1 MKKILSTLCLMLVAM
16 VCSISAN
23 AQTATGKPKF
33 LYQKFAD
40 YAIAFTTSDNG
51 KWAVVYGATTEQ
63 QKNGKARIV
72 NVETG
77 ETTVVRHS
85 SEEDDDAVGL
95 YEIRDITD
103 DGNTV
108 VGAAGGVFSE
118 GGTYT
123 GKPAYWNKK
132 ERDWNLL
139 PMPEGMTT
147 GIAVSITPDGK
158 YAVGRVEEN
167 ANDAFSSSSRGIMW
181 DMTGSEPKI
190 VELKNLPEMPSTE
203 GSTGKK
209 HVQEAFTQ
217 ITADGR
223 YIVIYGN
230 QSYGPIGYIYDRQT
244 ETYFKFGENANEGPI
259 GNYELEG
266 EPVFSLNGKY
276 VAGDIRDK
284 DDNIFPMVYNTETGK
299 YKYFNSQEDNDLLI
313 CCIDNEG
320 NLYGSAPGT
329 SSPVRDWRV
338 CVDNVW
344 YPFDLI
350 LKQRYGI
357 EYSDYT
363 GYDNTG
369 TLWSASANTKT
380 LSSMVSPQGESYVVT
395 MPETMTEACR
405 AINLLNNYT
414 ATPAAGSNF
423 SNVAV
428 VKVTFTHEIT
438 VLGNKD
444 CAVLKNAE
452 GAVQRKSMGFAVD
465 KTNPK
470 VLIVTFRNT
479 EMKAGEK
486 YTVEIPAGTV
496 ALTKNTDKQNDIIT
510 INYVGRENVPV
521 KMQSAFPENNAE
533 IARIDN
539 TSNPVILTFDTNI
552 SVSESAK
559 ASLVQLDG
567 ENEKTICSLSVLS
580 NENQV
585 ALMPAASQYLYKGS
599 QYKVVLEAGSLT
611 DVSGSSKSANEQIVL
626 NYTGT
631 YERQISTSDATL
643 FSDNFSTP
651 DQSYK
656 NFMRY
661 EGDHNTPTA
670 AMKKIGF
677 DKDNT
682 PWLFKAKD
690 NKDSKNYFAASTSMY
705 SPAGQSDDW
714 LVIPQL
720 SIPDAY
726 CTLTFDAQKNL
737 DNKNDILKVVVWEC
751 DRNIN
756 DLSSDDIAEMKAKG
770 DVKDYELNIG
780 DTEEGIDGEFTHYSL
795 DLGKYAGKKV
805 YIGFWNNN
813 KDQSMIFLDSVV
825 VKRNLKYL
833 MSLSTAS
840 SVVNKK
846 EVKIAGSIRINSQDD
861 VYSSARFTLKDE
873 KGTTIDTF
881 EKTGLTLKKGKKLAF
896 EFAKPLA
903 LTIGEATNYSIEVK
917 LDDYTDVV
925 KNSIKSLTFEPVK
938 RVVLEEFTGTTCV
951 NCPLGILAIE
961 NAKKIFGEQFIPISI
976 HTYQGDPYG
985 TGLYAYSNYLKL
997 SAAPS
1002 GIVQR
1007 EDLITSPMGQNDEGD
1022 WSFSAFNS
1030 LWQDRISMELDK
1042 PADMGINVPAITL
1055 DDNTRKLNFNLEIQ
1069 PALNLKNQYLNVFAV
1084 ALEDGIVATQSN
1096 NLYTKTDP
1104 IFGDWGK
1111 GGKYGYASVDR
1122 VVQEDMARCYWGTS
1136 FTGSSVGFPQNLT
1149 AGETYSVPVSLAYP
1163 EQVSECKNGKIVLM
1177 LFDGNT
1183 NNLINSVLVKLSTL
1197 PNGIENA
1204 VVDNNNNNCD
1214 IAAANGVVSVKANG
1228 NAKVE
1233 VYSMAGQLINTA
1245 TGTNNISVSVRGY
1258 KGAAVVKVNGEK
1270 TNATKKVIL

>member
-1 MKKILSTLCLMLVAM
+1 M
-16 VCSISAN
+16 
-23 AQTATGKPKF
+23 
-33 LYQKFAD
+33 
-40 YAIAFTTSDNG
+40 
-51 KWAVVYGATTEQ
+51 
-63 QKNGKARIV
+63 
-72 NVETG
+72 
-77 ETTVVRHS
+77 
-85 SEEDDDAVGL
+85 
-95 YEIRDITD
+95 
-103 DGNTV
+103 
-108 VGAAGGVFSE
+108 
-118 GGTYT
+118 
-123 GKPAYWNKK
+123 
-132 ERDWNLL
+132 
-139 PMPEGMTT
+139 
-147 GIAVSITPDGK
+147 
-158 YAVGRVEEN
+158 
-167 ANDAFSSSSRGIMW
+167 
-181 DMTGSEPKI
+181 
-190 VELKNLPEMPSTE
+190 
-203 GSTGKK
+203 
-209 HVQEAFTQ
+209 
-217 ITADGR
+217 
-223 YIVIYGN
+223 
-230 QSYGPIGYIYDRQT
+230 
-244 ETYFKFGENANEGPI
+244 
-259 GNYELEG
+259 
-266 EPVFSLNGKY
+266 
-276 VAGDIRDK
+276 AGDIRDK

-369 TLWSASANTKT
+369 TLWSASADTKT

-552 SVSESAK
+552 SVSENAK

-690 NKDSKNYFAASTSMY
+690 NNDSKNYFAASTEKNEKVATATCGDIEGGMY
-705 SPAGQSDDW
+705 IKFSPAITEPGTYTVHIDDYVYFVGTGFNAAQNENPVEFKYTVVAAPEELQFTTDPENESTITSLGEIVIMSDKD
-714 LVIPQL
+714 IYGTTTPIQ
-720 SIPDAY
+720 AY
-726 CTLTFDAQKNL
+726 CDRQVFNGTLTMGDVNRREAYIEFTDAAGEPITAEGEYRIEIPAGVFGNKAWYDSDCLSGACNAATTL
-737 DNKNDILKVVVWEC
+737 YYTVGKEATEITYTADPANGSKVDALGTVTIDNNTTSIMASSGQIVIYKDGKELKKVEAEVVYKDPNDFNEVSHKATVAVNATEKGVYTIEIPEGYFVDENGDNIPAVTLTYYVGVASGIQ
-751 DRNIN
+751 NIN
-756 DLSSDDIAEMKAKG
+756 AAIANGTVYNLNGVKVNKANKG
-770 DVKDYELNIG
+770 IFIVN
-780 DTEEGIDGEFTHYSL
+780 
-795 DLGKYAGKKV
+795 GKKV
-805 YIGFWNNN
+805 
-813 KDQSMIFLDSVV
+813 
-825 VKRNLKYL
+825 
-833 MSLSTAS
+833 
-840 SVVNKK
+840 
-846 EVKIAGSIRINSQDD
+846 
-861 VYSSARFTLKDE
+861 
-873 KGTTIDTF
+873 
-881 EKTGLTLKKGKKLAF
+881 
-896 EFAKPLA
+896 
-903 LTIGEATNYSIEVK
+903 
-917 LDDYTDVV
+917 
-925 KNSIKSLTFEPVK
+925 
-938 RVVLEEFTGTTCV
+938 
-951 NCPLGILAIE
+951 
-961 NAKKIFGEQFIPISI
+961 AKK
-976 HTYQGDPYG
+976 
-985 TGLYAYSNYLKL
+985 
-997 SAAPS
+997 
-1002 GIVQR
+1002 
-1007 EDLITSPMGQNDEGD
+1007 
-1022 WSFSAFNS
+1022 
-1030 LWQDRISMELDK
+1030 
-1042 PADMGINVPAITL
+1042 
-1055 DDNTRKLNFNLEIQ
+1055 
-1069 PALNLKNQYLNVFAV
+1069 
-1084 ALEDGIVATQSN
+1084 
-1096 NLYTKTDP
+1096 
-1104 IFGDWGK
+1104 
-1111 GGKYGYASVDR
+1111 
-1122 VVQEDMARCYWGTS
+1122 
-1136 FTGSSVGFPQNLT
+1136 
-1149 AGETYSVPVSLAYP
+1149 
-1163 EQVSECKNGKIVLM
+1163 
-1177 LFDGNT
+1177 
-1183 NNLINSVLVKLSTL
+1183 
-1197 PNGIENA
+1197 
-1204 VVDNNNNNCD
+1204 
-1214 IAAANGVVSVKANG
+1214 
-1228 NAKVE
+1228 
-1233 VYSMAGQLINTA
+1233 
-1245 TGTNNISVSVRGY
+1245 
-1258 KGAAVVKVNGEK
+1258 
-1270 TNATKKVIL
+1270 

>member
-1 MKKILSTLCLMLVAM
+1 M
-16 VCSISAN
+16 
-23 AQTATGKPKF
+23 
-33 LYQKFAD
+33 
-40 YAIAFTTSDNG
+40 
-51 KWAVVYGATTEQ
+51 
-63 QKNGKARIV
+63 
-72 NVETG
+72 
-77 ETTVVRHS
+77 
-85 SEEDDDAVGL
+85 
-95 YEIRDITD
+95 
-103 DGNTV
+103 
-108 VGAAGGVFSE
+108 
-118 GGTYT
+118 
-123 GKPAYWNKK
+123 
-132 ERDWNLL
+132 
-139 PMPEGMTT
+139 
-147 GIAVSITPDGK
+147 
-158 YAVGRVEEN
+158 
-167 ANDAFSSSSRGIMW
+167 
-181 DMTGSEPKI
+181 
-190 VELKNLPEMPSTE
+190 
-203 GSTGKK
+203 
-209 HVQEAFTQ
+209 
-217 ITADGR
+217 
-223 YIVIYGN
+223 
-230 QSYGPIGYIYDRQT
+230 
-244 ETYFKFGENANEGPI
+244 
-259 GNYELEG
+259 
-266 EPVFSLNGKY
+266 
-276 VAGDIRDK
+276 AGDIRDK

-313 CCIDNEG
+313 CCIYNEG

-369 TLWSASANTKT
+369 TLWSASADTKT

-486 YTVEIPAGTV
+486 YTVEIPAETV

-552 SVSESAK
+552 SVSENAK

-611 DVSGSSKSANEQIVL
+611 YVSGSSKSANEQIVL

-690 NKDSKNYFAASTSMY
+690 NNDSKNYFAASTEKNEKVATATCGDIEGGMY
-705 SPAGQSDDW
+705 IKFSPAITEPGTYTVHIDDYVYFVGTGFNAAQNENPVEFKYTVVAAPEELQFTTDPENESTITSLGEIVIMSDKD
-714 LVIPQL
+714 IYGTTTPIQ
-720 SIPDAY
+720 AY
-726 CTLTFDAQKNL
+726 CDRQVFNGTLTMGDVNRREAYIEFTDAAGEPITAEGEYRIEIPAGVFGNKAWYDSDCLSGACNAATTL
-737 DNKNDILKVVVWEC
+737 YYTVGKEATEITYTADPANGSKVDALGTVTIDNNTTSIMASSGQIVIYKDGKELKKVEAEVVYKDPNDFNEVSHKATVAVNATEKGVYTIEIPEGYFVDENGDNIPAVTLTYYVGVASGIQ
-751 DRNIN
+751 NIN
-756 DLSSDDIAEMKAKG
+756 AAIANGTVYNLNGVKVNKATKG
-770 DVKDYELNIG
+770 IFIVN
-780 DTEEGIDGEFTHYSL
+780 
-795 DLGKYAGKKV
+795 GKKV
-805 YIGFWNNN
+805 
-813 KDQSMIFLDSVV
+813 
-825 VKRNLKYL
+825 
-833 MSLSTAS
+833 
-840 SVVNKK
+840 
-846 EVKIAGSIRINSQDD
+846 
-861 VYSSARFTLKDE
+861 
-873 KGTTIDTF
+873 
-881 EKTGLTLKKGKKLAF
+881 
-896 EFAKPLA
+896 
-903 LTIGEATNYSIEVK
+903 
-917 LDDYTDVV
+917 
-925 KNSIKSLTFEPVK
+925 
-938 RVVLEEFTGTTCV
+938 
-951 NCPLGILAIE
+951 
-961 NAKKIFGEQFIPISI
+961 AKK
-976 HTYQGDPYG
+976 
-985 TGLYAYSNYLKL
+985 
-997 SAAPS
+997 
-1002 GIVQR
+1002 
-1007 EDLITSPMGQNDEGD
+1007 
-1022 WSFSAFNS
+1022 
-1030 LWQDRISMELDK
+1030 
-1042 PADMGINVPAITL
+1042 
-1055 DDNTRKLNFNLEIQ
+1055 
-1069 PALNLKNQYLNVFAV
+1069 
-1084 ALEDGIVATQSN
+1084 
-1096 NLYTKTDP
+1096 
-1104 IFGDWGK
+1104 
-1111 GGKYGYASVDR
+1111 
-1122 VVQEDMARCYWGTS
+1122 
-1136 FTGSSVGFPQNLT
+1136 
-1149 AGETYSVPVSLAYP
+1149 
-1163 EQVSECKNGKIVLM
+1163 
-1177 LFDGNT
+1177 
-1183 NNLINSVLVKLSTL
+1183 
-1197 PNGIENA
+1197 
-1204 VVDNNNNNCD
+1204 
-1214 IAAANGVVSVKANG
+1214 
-1228 NAKVE
+1228 
-1233 VYSMAGQLINTA
+1233 
-1245 TGTNNISVSVRGY
+1245 
-1258 KGAAVVKVNGEK
+1258 
-1270 TNATKKVIL
+1270 

>member
-1 MKKILSTLCLMLVAM
+1 M
-16 VCSISAN
+16 
-23 AQTATGKPKF
+23 
-33 LYQKFAD
+33 
-40 YAIAFTTSDNG
+40 
-51 KWAVVYGATTEQ
+51 
-63 QKNGKARIV
+63 
-72 NVETG
+72 
-77 ETTVVRHS
+77 
-85 SEEDDDAVGL
+85 
-95 YEIRDITD
+95 
-103 DGNTV
+103 
-108 VGAAGGVFSE
+108 
-118 GGTYT
+118 
-123 GKPAYWNKK
+123 
-132 ERDWNLL
+132 
-139 PMPEGMTT
+139 
-147 GIAVSITPDGK
+147 
-158 YAVGRVEEN
+158 
-167 ANDAFSSSSRGIMW
+167 
-181 DMTGSEPKI
+181 
-190 VELKNLPEMPSTE
+190 
-203 GSTGKK
+203 
-209 HVQEAFTQ
+209 
-217 ITADGR
+217 
-223 YIVIYGN
+223 
-230 QSYGPIGYIYDRQT
+230 
-244 ETYFKFGENANEGPI
+244 
-259 GNYELEG
+259 
-266 EPVFSLNGKY
+266 NGKY

-369 TLWSASANTKT
+369 TLWSASADTKT

-428 VKVTFTHEIT
+428 VKVTVTHEIT

-521 KMQSAFPENNAE
+521 KMQTAFPENNAE

-552 SVSESAK
+552 SVSENAK

-690 NKDSKNYFAASTSMY
+690 NNDSKNYFAASTEKNEKVATATCGDIEGGMY
-705 SPAGQSDDW
+705 IKFSPAITEPGTYTVHIDDYVYFVGTGFNAAQNENPVEFKYTVVAAPEELQFTTDPENESTITSLGEIVIMSDKD
-714 LVIPQL
+714 IYGTTTPIQ
-720 SIPDAY
+720 AY
-726 CTLTFDAQKNL
+726 CDRQVFNGTLTMGDVNRREAYIEFTDAAGEPITAEGEYRIEIPAGVFGNKAWYDSDCLSGACNAATTL
-737 DNKNDILKVVVWEC
+737 YYTVGKEATEITYTADPANGSKVDALGTVTIDNNTTSIMASSGQIVIYKDGKELKKVEAEVVYKDPNDFNEVSHKATVAVNATEKGVYTIEIPEGYFVDENGDNIPAVTLTYYVGVASGIQ
-751 DRNIN
+751 NIN
-756 DLSSDDIAEMKAKG
+756 AAIANGTVYNLNGVKVNKATKG
-770 DVKDYELNIG
+770 IFIVN
-780 DTEEGIDGEFTHYSL
+780 
-795 DLGKYAGKKV
+795 GKKV
-805 YIGFWNNN
+805 
-813 KDQSMIFLDSVV
+813 
-825 VKRNLKYL
+825 
-833 MSLSTAS
+833 
-840 SVVNKK
+840 
-846 EVKIAGSIRINSQDD
+846 
-861 VYSSARFTLKDE
+861 
-873 KGTTIDTF
+873 
-881 EKTGLTLKKGKKLAF
+881 
-896 EFAKPLA
+896 
-903 LTIGEATNYSIEVK
+903 
-917 LDDYTDVV
+917 
-925 KNSIKSLTFEPVK
+925 
-938 RVVLEEFTGTTCV
+938 
-951 NCPLGILAIE
+951 
-961 NAKKIFGEQFIPISI
+961 AKK
-976 HTYQGDPYG
+976 
-985 TGLYAYSNYLKL
+985 
-997 SAAPS
+997 
-1002 GIVQR
+1002 
-1007 EDLITSPMGQNDEGD
+1007 
-1022 WSFSAFNS
+1022 
-1030 LWQDRISMELDK
+1030 
-1042 PADMGINVPAITL
+1042 
-1055 DDNTRKLNFNLEIQ
+1055 
-1069 PALNLKNQYLNVFAV
+1069 
-1084 ALEDGIVATQSN
+1084 
-1096 NLYTKTDP
+1096 
-1104 IFGDWGK
+1104 
-1111 GGKYGYASVDR
+1111 
-1122 VVQEDMARCYWGTS
+1122 
-1136 FTGSSVGFPQNLT
+1136 
-1149 AGETYSVPVSLAYP
+1149 
-1163 EQVSECKNGKIVLM
+1163 
-1177 LFDGNT
+1177 
-1183 NNLINSVLVKLSTL
+1183 
-1197 PNGIENA
+1197 
-1204 VVDNNNNNCD
+1204 
-1214 IAAANGVVSVKANG
+1214 
-1228 NAKVE
+1228 
-1233 VYSMAGQLINTA
+1233 
-1245 TGTNNISVSVRGY
+1245 
-1258 KGAAVVKVNGEK
+1258 
-1270 TNATKKVIL
+1270 

>member
-1 MKKILSTLCLMLVAM
+1 M
-16 VCSISAN
+16 
-23 AQTATGKPKF
+23 
-33 LYQKFAD
+33 
-40 YAIAFTTSDNG
+40 
-51 KWAVVYGATTEQ
+51 
-63 QKNGKARIV
+63 
-72 NVETG
+72 
-77 ETTVVRHS
+77 
-85 SEEDDDAVGL
+85 
-95 YEIRDITD
+95 
-103 DGNTV
+103 
-108 VGAAGGVFSE
+108 
-118 GGTYT
+118 
-123 GKPAYWNKK
+123 
-132 ERDWNLL
+132 
-139 PMPEGMTT
+139 
-147 GIAVSITPDGK
+147 
-158 YAVGRVEEN
+158 
-167 ANDAFSSSSRGIMW
+167 
-181 DMTGSEPKI
+181 
-190 VELKNLPEMPSTE
+190 
-203 GSTGKK
+203 
-209 HVQEAFTQ
+209 
-217 ITADGR
+217 
-223 YIVIYGN
+223 
-230 QSYGPIGYIYDRQT
+230 
-244 ETYFKFGENANEGPI
+244 
-259 GNYELEG
+259 
-266 EPVFSLNGKY
+266 
-276 VAGDIRDK
+276 AGDIRDK

-369 TLWSASANTKT
+369 TLWSASADTKT

-521 KMQSAFPENNAE
+521 KMQTAFPENNAE

-552 SVSESAK
+552 SVSENAK

-690 NKDSKNYFAASTSMY
+690 NNDSKNYFAASTEKNEKVATATCGDIEGGMY
-705 SPAGQSDDW
+705 IKFSPAITEPGTYTVHIDDYVYFVGTGFNAAQNENPVEFKYTVVAAPEELQFTTDPENESTITSLGEIVIMSDKD
-714 LVIPQL
+714 IYGTTTPIQ
-720 SIPDAY
+720 AY
-726 CTLTFDAQKNL
+726 CDRQVFNGTLTMGDVNRREAYIEFTDAAGEPITAEGEYRIEIPAGVFGNKAWYDSDCLSGACNAATTL
-737 DNKNDILKVVVWEC
+737 YYTVGKEATEITYTADPANGSKVDALGTVTIDNNTTSIMASSGQIVIYKDGKELKKVEVEAEVVYKDPNDFNEVSHKATVAVNATEKGVYTIEIPEGYFVDENGDNIPAVTLTYYVGVASGIQ
-751 DRNIN
+751 NIN
-756 DLSSDDIAEMKAKG
+756 AAIANGTVYNLNGVKVNKANKG
-770 DVKDYELNIG
+770 IFIVN
-780 DTEEGIDGEFTHYSL
+780 
-795 DLGKYAGKKV
+795 GKKV
-805 YIGFWNNN
+805 
-813 KDQSMIFLDSVV
+813 
-825 VKRNLKYL
+825 
-833 MSLSTAS
+833 
-840 SVVNKK
+840 
-846 EVKIAGSIRINSQDD
+846 
-861 VYSSARFTLKDE
+861 
-873 KGTTIDTF
+873 
-881 EKTGLTLKKGKKLAF
+881 
-896 EFAKPLA
+896 
-903 LTIGEATNYSIEVK
+903 
-917 LDDYTDVV
+917 
-925 KNSIKSLTFEPVK
+925 
-938 RVVLEEFTGTTCV
+938 
-951 NCPLGILAIE
+951 
-961 NAKKIFGEQFIPISI
+961 AKK
-976 HTYQGDPYG
+976 
-985 TGLYAYSNYLKL
+985 
-997 SAAPS
+997 
-1002 GIVQR
+1002 
-1007 EDLITSPMGQNDEGD
+1007 
-1022 WSFSAFNS
+1022 
-1030 LWQDRISMELDK
+1030 
-1042 PADMGINVPAITL
+1042 
-1055 DDNTRKLNFNLEIQ
+1055 
-1069 PALNLKNQYLNVFAV
+1069 
-1084 ALEDGIVATQSN
+1084 
-1096 NLYTKTDP
+1096 
-1104 IFGDWGK
+1104 
-1111 GGKYGYASVDR
+1111 
-1122 VVQEDMARCYWGTS
+1122 
-1136 FTGSSVGFPQNLT
+1136 
-1149 AGETYSVPVSLAYP
+1149 
-1163 EQVSECKNGKIVLM
+1163 
-1177 LFDGNT
+1177 
-1183 NNLINSVLVKLSTL
+1183 
-1197 PNGIENA
+1197 
-1204 VVDNNNNNCD
+1204 
-1214 IAAANGVVSVKANG
+1214 
-1228 NAKVE
+1228 
-1233 VYSMAGQLINTA
+1233 
-1245 TGTNNISVSVRGY
+1245 
-1258 KGAAVVKVNGEK
+1258 
-1270 TNATKKVIL
+1270 

>member
-1 MKKILSTLCLMLVAM
+1 M
-16 VCSISAN
+16 
-23 AQTATGKPKF
+23 
-33 LYQKFAD
+33 
-40 YAIAFTTSDNG
+40 
-51 KWAVVYGATTEQ
+51 
-63 QKNGKARIV
+63 
-72 NVETG
+72 
-77 ETTVVRHS
+77 
-85 SEEDDDAVGL
+85 
-95 YEIRDITD
+95 
-103 DGNTV
+103 
-108 VGAAGGVFSE
+108 
-118 GGTYT
+118 
-123 GKPAYWNKK
+123 
-132 ERDWNLL
+132 
-139 PMPEGMTT
+139 
-147 GIAVSITPDGK
+147 
-158 YAVGRVEEN
+158 
-167 ANDAFSSSSRGIMW
+167 
-181 DMTGSEPKI
+181 
-190 VELKNLPEMPSTE
+190 
-203 GSTGKK
+203 
-209 HVQEAFTQ
+209 
-217 ITADGR
+217 
-223 YIVIYGN
+223 
-230 QSYGPIGYIYDRQT
+230 
-244 ETYFKFGENANEGPI
+244 
-259 GNYELEG
+259 
-266 EPVFSLNGKY
+266 NGKY

-313 CCIDNEG
+313 CCIYNEG

-369 TLWSASANTKT
+369 TLWSASADTKT

-552 SVSESAK
+552 SVSENAK

-690 NKDSKNYFAASTSMY
+690 NNDSKNYFAASTEKNEKVATATCGDIEGGMY
-705 SPAGQSDDW
+705 IKFSPAITEPGTYTVHIDDYVYFVGTGFNAAQNENPVEFKYTVVAAPEELQFTTDPENESTITSLGEIVIMSDKD
-714 LVIPQL
+714 IYGTTTPIQ
-720 SIPDAY
+720 AY
-726 CTLTFDAQKNL
+726 CDRQVFNGTLTMGDVNRREAYIEFTDAAGEPITAEGEYRIEIPAGVFGNKAWYDSDCLSGACNAATTL
-737 DNKNDILKVVVWEC
+737 YYTVGKEATEITYTADPANGSKVDALGTVTIDNNTTSIMASSGQIVIYKDGKELKKVEAEVVYKDPNDFNEVSHKATVAVNATEKGVYTIEIPEGYFVDENGDNIPAVTLTYYVGVASGIQ
-751 DRNIN
+751 NIN
-756 DLSSDDIAEMKAKG
+756 AAIANGTVYNLNGVKVNKATKG
-770 DVKDYELNIG
+770 IFIVN
-780 DTEEGIDGEFTHYSL
+780 
-795 DLGKYAGKKV
+795 GKKV
-805 YIGFWNNN
+805 
-813 KDQSMIFLDSVV
+813 
-825 VKRNLKYL
+825 
-833 MSLSTAS
+833 
-840 SVVNKK
+840 
-846 EVKIAGSIRINSQDD
+846 
-861 VYSSARFTLKDE
+861 
-873 KGTTIDTF
+873 
-881 EKTGLTLKKGKKLAF
+881 
-896 EFAKPLA
+896 
-903 LTIGEATNYSIEVK
+903 
-917 LDDYTDVV
+917 
-925 KNSIKSLTFEPVK
+925 
-938 RVVLEEFTGTTCV
+938 
-951 NCPLGILAIE
+951 
-961 NAKKIFGEQFIPISI
+961 AKK
-976 HTYQGDPYG
+976 
-985 TGLYAYSNYLKL
+985 
-997 SAAPS
+997 
-1002 GIVQR
+1002 
-1007 EDLITSPMGQNDEGD
+1007 
-1022 WSFSAFNS
+1022 
-1030 LWQDRISMELDK
+1030 
-1042 PADMGINVPAITL
+1042 
-1055 DDNTRKLNFNLEIQ
+1055 
-1069 PALNLKNQYLNVFAV
+1069 
-1084 ALEDGIVATQSN
+1084 
-1096 NLYTKTDP
+1096 
-1104 IFGDWGK
+1104 
-1111 GGKYGYASVDR
+1111 
-1122 VVQEDMARCYWGTS
+1122 
-1136 FTGSSVGFPQNLT
+1136 
-1149 AGETYSVPVSLAYP
+1149 
-1163 EQVSECKNGKIVLM
+1163 
-1177 LFDGNT
+1177 
-1183 NNLINSVLVKLSTL
+1183 
-1197 PNGIENA
+1197 
-1204 VVDNNNNNCD
+1204 
-1214 IAAANGVVSVKANG
+1214 
-1228 NAKVE
+1228 
-1233 VYSMAGQLINTA
+1233 
-1245 TGTNNISVSVRGY
+1245 
-1258 KGAAVVKVNGEK
+1258 
-1270 TNATKKVIL
+1270 

>member
-1 MKKILSTLCLMLVAM
+1 M
-16 VCSISAN
+16 
-23 AQTATGKPKF
+23 
-33 LYQKFAD
+33 
-40 YAIAFTTSDNG
+40 
-51 KWAVVYGATTEQ
+51 
-63 QKNGKARIV
+63 
-72 NVETG
+72 
-77 ETTVVRHS
+77 
-85 SEEDDDAVGL
+85 
-95 YEIRDITD
+95 
-103 DGNTV
+103 
-108 VGAAGGVFSE
+108 
-118 GGTYT
+118 
-123 GKPAYWNKK
+123 
-132 ERDWNLL
+132 
-139 PMPEGMTT
+139 
-147 GIAVSITPDGK
+147 
-158 YAVGRVEEN
+158 
-167 ANDAFSSSSRGIMW
+167 
-181 DMTGSEPKI
+181 
-190 VELKNLPEMPSTE
+190 
-203 GSTGKK
+203 
-209 HVQEAFTQ
+209 
-217 ITADGR
+217 
-223 YIVIYGN
+223 
-230 QSYGPIGYIYDRQT
+230 
-244 ETYFKFGENANEGPI
+244 
-259 GNYELEG
+259 
-266 EPVFSLNGKY
+266 
-276 VAGDIRDK
+276 AGDIRDK

-369 TLWSASANTKT
+369 TLWSASADTKT

-486 YTVEIPAGTV
+486 YTVEIPAETV

-552 SVSESAK
+552 SVSENAK

-690 NKDSKNYFAASTSMY
+690 NNDSKNYFAASTEKNEKVATATCGDIEGGMY
-705 SPAGQSDDW
+705 IKFSPAITEPGTHTVHIDDYVYFVGTGFNAAQNENPVEFKYTVVAAPEELQFTTDPENESTITSLGEIVIKSDKD
-714 LVIPQL
+714 IYGTTTPIQ
-720 SIPDAY
+720 AY
-726 CTLTFDAQKNL
+726 CDRQVFNGTLTMGDVNRREAYIEFTDAAGEPITAEGEYRIEIPAGVFGNKAWYDSDCLSGACNAATTL
-737 DNKNDILKVVVWEC
+737 YYTVGKEATEITYTADPANGSKVDALGTVTIDNNTTSIMASSGQIVIYKDGKELKKVEAEVVYKDPNDFNEVSHKATVAVNATEKGVYTIEIPEGYFVDENGDNIPAVTLTYYVGVASGIQ
-751 DRNIN
+751 NIN
-756 DLSSDDIAEMKAKG
+756 AAIANGTVYNLNGVKVNKATKG
-770 DVKDYELNIG
+770 IFIVN
-780 DTEEGIDGEFTHYSL
+780 
-795 DLGKYAGKKV
+795 GKKV
-805 YIGFWNNN
+805 
-813 KDQSMIFLDSVV
+813 
-825 VKRNLKYL
+825 
-833 MSLSTAS
+833 
-840 SVVNKK
+840 
-846 EVKIAGSIRINSQDD
+846 
-861 VYSSARFTLKDE
+861 
-873 KGTTIDTF
+873 
-881 EKTGLTLKKGKKLAF
+881 
-896 EFAKPLA
+896 
-903 LTIGEATNYSIEVK
+903 
-917 LDDYTDVV
+917 
-925 KNSIKSLTFEPVK
+925 
-938 RVVLEEFTGTTCV
+938 
-951 NCPLGILAIE
+951 
-961 NAKKIFGEQFIPISI
+961 AKK
-976 HTYQGDPYG
+976 
-985 TGLYAYSNYLKL
+985 
-997 SAAPS
+997 
-1002 GIVQR
+1002 
-1007 EDLITSPMGQNDEGD
+1007 
-1022 WSFSAFNS
+1022 
-1030 LWQDRISMELDK
+1030 
-1042 PADMGINVPAITL
+1042 
-1055 DDNTRKLNFNLEIQ
+1055 
-1069 PALNLKNQYLNVFAV
+1069 
-1084 ALEDGIVATQSN
+1084 
-1096 NLYTKTDP
+1096 
-1104 IFGDWGK
+1104 
-1111 GGKYGYASVDR
+1111 
-1122 VVQEDMARCYWGTS
+1122 
-1136 FTGSSVGFPQNLT
+1136 
-1149 AGETYSVPVSLAYP
+1149 
-1163 EQVSECKNGKIVLM
+1163 
-1177 LFDGNT
+1177 
-1183 NNLINSVLVKLSTL
+1183 
-1197 PNGIENA
+1197 
-1204 VVDNNNNNCD
+1204 
-1214 IAAANGVVSVKANG
+1214 
-1228 NAKVE
+1228 
-1233 VYSMAGQLINTA
+1233 
-1245 TGTNNISVSVRGY
+1245 
-1258 KGAAVVKVNGEK
+1258 
-1270 TNATKKVIL
+1270 

>member
-1 MKKILSTLCLMLVAM
+1 M
-16 VCSISAN
+16 
-23 AQTATGKPKF
+23 
-33 LYQKFAD
+33 
-40 YAIAFTTSDNG
+40 
-51 KWAVVYGATTEQ
+51 
-63 QKNGKARIV
+63 
-72 NVETG
+72 
-77 ETTVVRHS
+77 
-85 SEEDDDAVGL
+85 
-95 YEIRDITD
+95 
-103 DGNTV
+103 
-108 VGAAGGVFSE
+108 
-118 GGTYT
+118 
-123 GKPAYWNKK
+123 
-132 ERDWNLL
+132 
-139 PMPEGMTT
+139 
-147 GIAVSITPDGK
+147 
-158 YAVGRVEEN
+158 
-167 ANDAFSSSSRGIMW
+167 
-181 DMTGSEPKI
+181 
-190 VELKNLPEMPSTE
+190 
-203 GSTGKK
+203 
-209 HVQEAFTQ
+209 
-217 ITADGR
+217 
-223 YIVIYGN
+223 
-230 QSYGPIGYIYDRQT
+230 
-244 ETYFKFGENANEGPI
+244 
-259 GNYELEG
+259 
-266 EPVFSLNGKY
+266 
-276 VAGDIRDK
+276 AGDIRDK

-369 TLWSASANTKT
+369 TLWSASADTKT

-552 SVSESAK
+552 SVSENAK

-690 NKDSKNYFAASTSMY
+690 NNDSKNYFAASTEKNEKVATATCGDIEGGMY
-705 SPAGQSDDW
+705 IKFSPAITEPGTYTVHIDDYVYFVGTGFNAAQNENPVEFKYTVVAAPEELQFTTDPENESTITSLGEIVIMSDKD
-714 LVIPQL
+714 IYGTTTPIQ
-720 SIPDAY
+720 AY
-726 CTLTFDAQKNL
+726 CDRQVFNGTLTMGDVNRREAYIEFTDAAGEPITAEGEYRIEIPAGVFGNKAWYDSDCLSGACNAATTL
-737 DNKNDILKVVVWEC
+737 YYTVGKEATEITYTADPANGSKVDALGTVTIDNNTTSIMASSGQIVIYKDVKELKKVEAEVVYKDPNDFNEVSHKATVAVNATEKGVYTIEIPEGYFVDENGDNIPAVTLTYYVGVASGIQ
-751 DRNIN
+751 NIN
-756 DLSSDDIAEMKAKG
+756 AAIANGTVYNLNGVKVNKAT
-770 DVKDYELNIG
+770 N
-780 DTEEGIDGEFTHYSL
+780 GIFIVN
-795 DLGKYAGKKV
+795 GKKV
-805 YIGFWNNN
+805 
-813 KDQSMIFLDSVV
+813 
-825 VKRNLKYL
+825 
-833 MSLSTAS
+833 
-840 SVVNKK
+840 
-846 EVKIAGSIRINSQDD
+846 
-861 VYSSARFTLKDE
+861 
-873 KGTTIDTF
+873 
-881 EKTGLTLKKGKKLAF
+881 
-896 EFAKPLA
+896 
-903 LTIGEATNYSIEVK
+903 
-917 LDDYTDVV
+917 
-925 KNSIKSLTFEPVK
+925 
-938 RVVLEEFTGTTCV
+938 
-951 NCPLGILAIE
+951 
-961 NAKKIFGEQFIPISI
+961 AKK
-976 HTYQGDPYG
+976 
-985 TGLYAYSNYLKL
+985 
-997 SAAPS
+997 
-1002 GIVQR
+1002 
-1007 EDLITSPMGQNDEGD
+1007 
-1022 WSFSAFNS
+1022 
-1030 LWQDRISMELDK
+1030 
-1042 PADMGINVPAITL
+1042 
-1055 DDNTRKLNFNLEIQ
+1055 
-1069 PALNLKNQYLNVFAV
+1069 
-1084 ALEDGIVATQSN
+1084 
-1096 NLYTKTDP
+1096 
-1104 IFGDWGK
+1104 
-1111 GGKYGYASVDR
+1111 
-1122 VVQEDMARCYWGTS
+1122 
-1136 FTGSSVGFPQNLT
+1136 
-1149 AGETYSVPVSLAYP
+1149 
-1163 EQVSECKNGKIVLM
+1163 
-1177 LFDGNT
+1177 
-1183 NNLINSVLVKLSTL
+1183 
-1197 PNGIENA
+1197 
-1204 VVDNNNNNCD
+1204 
-1214 IAAANGVVSVKANG
+1214 
-1228 NAKVE
+1228 
-1233 VYSMAGQLINTA
+1233 
-1245 TGTNNISVSVRGY
+1245 
-1258 KGAAVVKVNGEK
+1258 
-1270 TNATKKVIL
+1270 

>member
-1 MKKILSTLCLMLVAM
+1 M
-16 VCSISAN
+16 
-23 AQTATGKPKF
+23 
-33 LYQKFAD
+33 
-40 YAIAFTTSDNG
+40 
-51 KWAVVYGATTEQ
+51 
-63 QKNGKARIV
+63 
-72 NVETG
+72 
-77 ETTVVRHS
+77 
-85 SEEDDDAVGL
+85 
-95 YEIRDITD
+95 
-103 DGNTV
+103 
-108 VGAAGGVFSE
+108 
-118 GGTYT
+118 
-123 GKPAYWNKK
+123 
-132 ERDWNLL
+132 
-139 PMPEGMTT
+139 
-147 GIAVSITPDGK
+147 
-158 YAVGRVEEN
+158 
-167 ANDAFSSSSRGIMW
+167 
-181 DMTGSEPKI
+181 
-190 VELKNLPEMPSTE
+190 
-203 GSTGKK
+203 
-209 HVQEAFTQ
+209 
-217 ITADGR
+217 
-223 YIVIYGN
+223 
-230 QSYGPIGYIYDRQT
+230 
-244 ETYFKFGENANEGPI
+244 
-259 GNYELEG
+259 
-266 EPVFSLNGKY
+266 NGKY

-313 CCIDNEG
+313 CCIYNEG

-369 TLWSASANTKT
+369 TLWSASADTKT

-552 SVSESAK
+552 SVSENAK

-611 DVSGSSKSANEQIVL
+611 YVSGSSKSANEQIVL

-690 NKDSKNYFAASTSMY
+690 NNDSKNYFAASTEKNEKVATATCGDIEGGMY
-705 SPAGQSDDW
+705 IKFSPAITEPGTYTVHIDDYVYFVGTGFNAAQNENPVEFKYTVVAAPEELQFTTDPENESTITSLGEIVIMSDKD
-714 LVIPQL
+714 IYGTTTPIQ
-720 SIPDAY
+720 AY
-726 CTLTFDAQKNL
+726 CDRQVFNGTLTMGDVNRREAYIEFTDAAGEPITAEGEYRIEIPAGVFGNKAWYDSDCLSGACNAATTL
-737 DNKNDILKVVVWEC
+737 YYTVGKEATEITYTADPANGSKVDALGTVTIDNNTTSIMASSGQIVIYKDGKELKKVEAEVVYKDPNDFNEVSHKATVAVNATEKGVYTIEIPEGYFVDENGDNIPTVTLTYYVGVASGIQ
-751 DRNIN
+751 NIN
-756 DLSSDDIAEMKAKG
+756 AAIANGTVYNLNGVKVNKATKG
-770 DVKDYELNIG
+770 IFIVN
-780 DTEEGIDGEFTHYSL
+780 
-795 DLGKYAGKKV
+795 GKKV
-805 YIGFWNNN
+805 
-813 KDQSMIFLDSVV
+813 
-825 VKRNLKYL
+825 
-833 MSLSTAS
+833 
-840 SVVNKK
+840 
-846 EVKIAGSIRINSQDD
+846 
-861 VYSSARFTLKDE
+861 
-873 KGTTIDTF
+873 
-881 EKTGLTLKKGKKLAF
+881 
-896 EFAKPLA
+896 
-903 LTIGEATNYSIEVK
+903 
-917 LDDYTDVV
+917 
-925 KNSIKSLTFEPVK
+925 
-938 RVVLEEFTGTTCV
+938 
-951 NCPLGILAIE
+951 
-961 NAKKIFGEQFIPISI
+961 AKK
-976 HTYQGDPYG
+976 
-985 TGLYAYSNYLKL
+985 
-997 SAAPS
+997 
-1002 GIVQR
+1002 
-1007 EDLITSPMGQNDEGD
+1007 
-1022 WSFSAFNS
+1022 
-1030 LWQDRISMELDK
+1030 
-1042 PADMGINVPAITL
+1042 
-1055 DDNTRKLNFNLEIQ
+1055 
-1069 PALNLKNQYLNVFAV
+1069 
-1084 ALEDGIVATQSN
+1084 
-1096 NLYTKTDP
+1096 
-1104 IFGDWGK
+1104 
-1111 GGKYGYASVDR
+1111 
-1122 VVQEDMARCYWGTS
+1122 
-1136 FTGSSVGFPQNLT
+1136 
-1149 AGETYSVPVSLAYP
+1149 
-1163 EQVSECKNGKIVLM
+1163 
-1177 LFDGNT
+1177 
-1183 NNLINSVLVKLSTL
+1183 
-1197 PNGIENA
+1197 
-1204 VVDNNNNNCD
+1204 
-1214 IAAANGVVSVKANG
+1214 
-1228 NAKVE
+1228 
-1233 VYSMAGQLINTA
+1233 
-1245 TGTNNISVSVRGY
+1245 
-1258 KGAAVVKVNGEK
+1258 
-1270 TNATKKVIL
+1270 

>member
-1 MKKILSTLCLMLVAM
+1 M
-16 VCSISAN
+16 
-23 AQTATGKPKF
+23 
-33 LYQKFAD
+33 
-40 YAIAFTTSDNG
+40 
-51 KWAVVYGATTEQ
+51 
-63 QKNGKARIV
+63 
-72 NVETG
+72 
-77 ETTVVRHS
+77 
-85 SEEDDDAVGL
+85 
-95 YEIRDITD
+95 
-103 DGNTV
+103 
-108 VGAAGGVFSE
+108 
-118 GGTYT
+118 
-123 GKPAYWNKK
+123 
-132 ERDWNLL
+132 
-139 PMPEGMTT
+139 
-147 GIAVSITPDGK
+147 
-158 YAVGRVEEN
+158 
-167 ANDAFSSSSRGIMW
+167 
-181 DMTGSEPKI
+181 
-190 VELKNLPEMPSTE
+190 
-203 GSTGKK
+203 
-209 HVQEAFTQ
+209 
-217 ITADGR
+217 
-223 YIVIYGN
+223 
-230 QSYGPIGYIYDRQT
+230 
-244 ETYFKFGENANEGPI
+244 
-259 GNYELEG
+259 
-266 EPVFSLNGKY
+266 
-276 VAGDIRDK
+276 AGDIRDK

-369 TLWSASANTKT
+369 TLWSASADTKT

-395 MPETMTEACR
+395 MPKTMTEACR

-552 SVSESAK
+552 SVSENAK

-585 ALMPAASQYLYKGS
+585 ALMPAASKYLYKGS

-611 DVSGSSKSANEQIVL
+611 DVSGSSKSANAQIVL

-690 NKDSKNYFAASTSMY
+690 NNDSKNYFAASTEKNEKVATATCGDIEGGMY
-705 SPAGQSDDW
+705 IKFSPAITEPGTYTVHIDDYVYFVGTGFNAAQNENPVEFKYTVVAAPEELQFTTDPENESTITSLGEIVIMSDKD
-714 LVIPQL
+714 IYGTTTPIQ
-720 SIPDAY
+720 AY
-726 CTLTFDAQKNL
+726 CDRQVFNGTLTMGDVNRREAYIEFTDAAGEPITAEGEYRIEIPAGVFGNKAWYDSDCLSGACNAATTL
-737 DNKNDILKVVVWEC
+737 YYTVGKEATEITYTADPANGSKVDALGTVTIDNNTTSIMASSGQIVIYKDGKELKKVEVEAEAEVVYKDPNDFNEVSHKATVAVNATEKGVYTIEIPEGYFVDENGDNIPAVTLTYYVGVASGIQ
-751 DRNIN
+751 NIN
-756 DLSSDDIAEMKAKG
+756 AAIANGTVYNLNGVKVNKANKG
-770 DVKDYELNIG
+770 IFIVN
-780 DTEEGIDGEFTHYSL
+780 
-795 DLGKYAGKKV
+795 GKKV
-805 YIGFWNNN
+805 
-813 KDQSMIFLDSVV
+813 
-825 VKRNLKYL
+825 
-833 MSLSTAS
+833 
-840 SVVNKK
+840 
-846 EVKIAGSIRINSQDD
+846 
-861 VYSSARFTLKDE
+861 
-873 KGTTIDTF
+873 
-881 EKTGLTLKKGKKLAF
+881 
-896 EFAKPLA
+896 
-903 LTIGEATNYSIEVK
+903 
-917 LDDYTDVV
+917 
-925 KNSIKSLTFEPVK
+925 
-938 RVVLEEFTGTTCV
+938 
-951 NCPLGILAIE
+951 
-961 NAKKIFGEQFIPISI
+961 AKK
-976 HTYQGDPYG
+976 
-985 TGLYAYSNYLKL
+985 
-997 SAAPS
+997 
-1002 GIVQR
+1002 
-1007 EDLITSPMGQNDEGD
+1007 
-1022 WSFSAFNS
+1022 
-1030 LWQDRISMELDK
+1030 
-1042 PADMGINVPAITL
+1042 
-1055 DDNTRKLNFNLEIQ
+1055 
-1069 PALNLKNQYLNVFAV
+1069 
-1084 ALEDGIVATQSN
+1084 
-1096 NLYTKTDP
+1096 
-1104 IFGDWGK
+1104 
-1111 GGKYGYASVDR
+1111 
-1122 VVQEDMARCYWGTS
+1122 
-1136 FTGSSVGFPQNLT
+1136 
-1149 AGETYSVPVSLAYP
+1149 
-1163 EQVSECKNGKIVLM
+1163 
-1177 LFDGNT
+1177 
-1183 NNLINSVLVKLSTL
+1183 
-1197 PNGIENA
+1197 
-1204 VVDNNNNNCD
+1204 
-1214 IAAANGVVSVKANG
+1214 
-1228 NAKVE
+1228 
-1233 VYSMAGQLINTA
+1233 
-1245 TGTNNISVSVRGY
+1245 
-1258 KGAAVVKVNGEK
+1258 
-1270 TNATKKVIL
+1270 

>member
-1 MKKILSTLCLMLVAM
+1 M
-16 VCSISAN
+16 
-23 AQTATGKPKF
+23 
-33 LYQKFAD
+33 
-40 YAIAFTTSDNG
+40 
-51 KWAVVYGATTEQ
+51 
-63 QKNGKARIV
+63 
-72 NVETG
+72 
-77 ETTVVRHS
+77 
-85 SEEDDDAVGL
+85 
-95 YEIRDITD
+95 
-103 DGNTV
+103 
-108 VGAAGGVFSE
+108 
-118 GGTYT
+118 
-123 GKPAYWNKK
+123 
-132 ERDWNLL
+132 
-139 PMPEGMTT
+139 
-147 GIAVSITPDGK
+147 
-158 YAVGRVEEN
+158 
-167 ANDAFSSSSRGIMW
+167 
-181 DMTGSEPKI
+181 
-190 VELKNLPEMPSTE
+190 
-203 GSTGKK
+203 
-209 HVQEAFTQ
+209 
-217 ITADGR
+217 
-223 YIVIYGN
+223 
-230 QSYGPIGYIYDRQT
+230 
-244 ETYFKFGENANEGPI
+244 
-259 GNYELEG
+259 
-266 EPVFSLNGKY
+266 
-276 VAGDIRDK
+276 AGDIRDK

-369 TLWSASANTKT
+369 TLWSASADTKT

-414 ATPAAGSNF
+414 ATPTAGSNF

-552 SVSESAK
+552 SVSDNAK

-690 NKDSKNYFAASTSMY
+690 NNDSKNYFAASTEKNEKVATATCGDIEGGMY
-705 SPAGQSDDW
+705 IKFSPAITEPGTYTVHIDDYVYFVGTGFNAAQNENPVEFKYTVVAAPEELQFTTDPENESTITSLGEIVIMSDKD
-714 LVIPQL
+714 IYGTTTPIQ
-720 SIPDAY
+720 AY
-726 CTLTFDAQKNL
+726 CDRQVFNGTLTMGDVNRREAYIEFTDAAGEPITAEGEYRIEIPAGVFGNKAWYDSDCLSGACNAATTL
-737 DNKNDILKVVVWEC
+737 YYTVGKEATEITYTADPANGSKVDALGTVTIDNNTTSIMASSGQIVIYKDGKELKKVEAEVVYKDPNDFNEVSHKATVAVNATEKGVYTIEIPEGYFVDENGDNIPAVTLTYYVGVASGIQ
-751 DRNIN
+751 NIN
-756 DLSSDDIAEMKAKG
+756 AAIANGTVYNLNGVKVNKATKG
-770 DVKDYELNIG
+770 IFIVN
-780 DTEEGIDGEFTHYSL
+780 
-795 DLGKYAGKKV
+795 GKKV
-805 YIGFWNNN
+805 
-813 KDQSMIFLDSVV
+813 
-825 VKRNLKYL
+825 
-833 MSLSTAS
+833 
-840 SVVNKK
+840 
-846 EVKIAGSIRINSQDD
+846 
-861 VYSSARFTLKDE
+861 
-873 KGTTIDTF
+873 
-881 EKTGLTLKKGKKLAF
+881 
-896 EFAKPLA
+896 
-903 LTIGEATNYSIEVK
+903 
-917 LDDYTDVV
+917 
-925 KNSIKSLTFEPVK
+925 
-938 RVVLEEFTGTTCV
+938 
-951 NCPLGILAIE
+951 
-961 NAKKIFGEQFIPISI
+961 AKK
-976 HTYQGDPYG
+976 
-985 TGLYAYSNYLKL
+985 
-997 SAAPS
+997 
-1002 GIVQR
+1002 
-1007 EDLITSPMGQNDEGD
+1007 
-1022 WSFSAFNS
+1022 
-1030 LWQDRISMELDK
+1030 
-1042 PADMGINVPAITL
+1042 
-1055 DDNTRKLNFNLEIQ
+1055 
-1069 PALNLKNQYLNVFAV
+1069 
-1084 ALEDGIVATQSN
+1084 
-1096 NLYTKTDP
+1096 
-1104 IFGDWGK
+1104 
-1111 GGKYGYASVDR
+1111 
-1122 VVQEDMARCYWGTS
+1122 
-1136 FTGSSVGFPQNLT
+1136 
-1149 AGETYSVPVSLAYP
+1149 
-1163 EQVSECKNGKIVLM
+1163 
-1177 LFDGNT
+1177 
-1183 NNLINSVLVKLSTL
+1183 
-1197 PNGIENA
+1197 
-1204 VVDNNNNNCD
+1204 
-1214 IAAANGVVSVKANG
+1214 
-1228 NAKVE
+1228 
-1233 VYSMAGQLINTA
+1233 
-1245 TGTNNISVSVRGY
+1245 
-1258 KGAAVVKVNGEK
+1258 
-1270 TNATKKVIL
+1270 

>member
-1 MKKILSTLCLMLVAM
+1 M
-16 VCSISAN
+16 
-23 AQTATGKPKF
+23 
-33 LYQKFAD
+33 
-40 YAIAFTTSDNG
+40 
-51 KWAVVYGATTEQ
+51 
-63 QKNGKARIV
+63 
-72 NVETG
+72 
-77 ETTVVRHS
+77 
-85 SEEDDDAVGL
+85 
-95 YEIRDITD
+95 
-103 DGNTV
+103 
-108 VGAAGGVFSE
+108 
-118 GGTYT
+118 
-123 GKPAYWNKK
+123 
-132 ERDWNLL
+132 
-139 PMPEGMTT
+139 
-147 GIAVSITPDGK
+147 
-158 YAVGRVEEN
+158 
-167 ANDAFSSSSRGIMW
+167 
-181 DMTGSEPKI
+181 
-190 VELKNLPEMPSTE
+190 
-203 GSTGKK
+203 
-209 HVQEAFTQ
+209 
-217 ITADGR
+217 
-223 YIVIYGN
+223 
-230 QSYGPIGYIYDRQT
+230 
-244 ETYFKFGENANEGPI
+244 
-259 GNYELEG
+259 
-266 EPVFSLNGKY
+266 
-276 VAGDIRDK
+276 AGDIRDK

-313 CCIDNEG
+313 CCIENEG
-320 NLYGSAPGT
+320 NLYGSAPDT

-369 TLWSASANTKT
+369 TLWSASADTKT

-552 SVSESAK
+552 SVSENAK

-690 NKDSKNYFAASTSMY
+690 NNDSKNYFAASTEKNEKVATATCGDIEGGMY
-705 SPAGQSDDW
+705 IKFSPAITEPGTYTVHIDDYVYFVGTGFNAAQNENPVEFKYTVVAAPEELQFTTDPENESTITSLGEIVIMSDKD
-714 LVIPQL
+714 IYGTTTPIQ
-720 SIPDAY
+720 AY
-726 CTLTFDAQKNL
+726 CDRQVFNGTLTMGDVNRREAYIEFTDAAGEPITAEGEYRIEIPAGVFGNKAWYDSDCLSGACNAATTL
-737 DNKNDILKVVVWEC
+737 YYTVGKEATEITYTADPANGSKVDALGTVTIDNNTTSIMASSGQIVIYKDGKELKKVEAEVVYKDPNDFNEVSHKATVAVNATEKGVYTIEIPEGYFVDENGDNIPAVTLTYYVGVASGIQ
-751 DRNIN
+751 NIN
-756 DLSSDDIAEMKAKG
+756 AAIANGTVYNLNGVKVNKANKG
-770 DVKDYELNIG
+770 IFIVN
-780 DTEEGIDGEFTHYSL
+780 
-795 DLGKYAGKKV
+795 GKKV
-805 YIGFWNNN
+805 
-813 KDQSMIFLDSVV
+813 
-825 VKRNLKYL
+825 
-833 MSLSTAS
+833 
-840 SVVNKK
+840 
-846 EVKIAGSIRINSQDD
+846 
-861 VYSSARFTLKDE
+861 
-873 KGTTIDTF
+873 
-881 EKTGLTLKKGKKLAF
+881 
-896 EFAKPLA
+896 
-903 LTIGEATNYSIEVK
+903 
-917 LDDYTDVV
+917 
-925 KNSIKSLTFEPVK
+925 
-938 RVVLEEFTGTTCV
+938 
-951 NCPLGILAIE
+951 
-961 NAKKIFGEQFIPISI
+961 AKK
-976 HTYQGDPYG
+976 
-985 TGLYAYSNYLKL
+985 
-997 SAAPS
+997 
-1002 GIVQR
+1002 
-1007 EDLITSPMGQNDEGD
+1007 
-1022 WSFSAFNS
+1022 
-1030 LWQDRISMELDK
+1030 
-1042 PADMGINVPAITL
+1042 
-1055 DDNTRKLNFNLEIQ
+1055 
-1069 PALNLKNQYLNVFAV
+1069 
-1084 ALEDGIVATQSN
+1084 
-1096 NLYTKTDP
+1096 
-1104 IFGDWGK
+1104 
-1111 GGKYGYASVDR
+1111 
-1122 VVQEDMARCYWGTS
+1122 
-1136 FTGSSVGFPQNLT
+1136 
-1149 AGETYSVPVSLAYP
+1149 
-1163 EQVSECKNGKIVLM
+1163 
-1177 LFDGNT
+1177 
-1183 NNLINSVLVKLSTL
+1183 
-1197 PNGIENA
+1197 
-1204 VVDNNNNNCD
+1204 
-1214 IAAANGVVSVKANG
+1214 
-1228 NAKVE
+1228 
-1233 VYSMAGQLINTA
+1233 
-1245 TGTNNISVSVRGY
+1245 
-1258 KGAAVVKVNGEK
+1258 
-1270 TNATKKVIL
+1270 